1 MSVVGVLFLSYLIIS
16 YIAGAIIS
24 MSIILENRDPARTV
38 TWLLIFILLPG
49 IGLVIYA
56 VFGRNIRKRKL
67 FKTQKLAHNIKEK
80 NLFENLKEIQE
91 LVELEQSSIKRKTLE
106 DEDDEEEEY
115 AKKRVIGLLLNTGM
129 FPFTSNNK
137 IDVYVDGNEKFDNL
151 LRDIKEAK
159 NHIHLEYFII
169 KDSEIGRK
177 IKNLLIEKVKEGV
190 KVRILYD
197 DVGCWRFWFHRK
209 FFNEMKKSGIEIMP
223 FLPAKL
229 PFIGGKLNYRNH
241 RKIVVIDGNIG
252 YTGGINIGD
261 EYLGRNKKFG
271 YWRDTHIRIK
281 GTSVY
286 MLQMIF
292 LIDWYYTTRDA
303 IDLKEYFPKMNYC
316 GESMVQVVASGPDS
330 DWEAIHYAYFSAIC
344 QAKKSIYIE
353 TPYFIPDESLLI
365 ALKSAALSG
374 VDVRIIFPK
383 IADHKMVNNASYSY
397 FDDILRSGGKV
408 YLYTK
413 GFIHSKVMIID
424 DKIASTGSANMDL
437 RSFMLNFEINAF
449 IYDEKVVKVITD
461 DFFEDLKN
469 SEEIKDVDFN
479 NRKMMKKIS
488 ESIARLFSPI
498 L

>member
-1 MSVVGVLFLSYLIIS
+1 MSIGGFLFLSYLVIS
-16 YIAGAIIS
+16 YVAGAIIS

-67 FKTQKLAHNIKEK
+67 FKTQKLANSIKEEK
-80 NLFENLKEIQE
+80 LFENLKEIEE
-91 LVELEQSSIKRKTLE
+91 LVEIEQDCIKQSKLLHE
-106 DEDDEEEEY
+106 DKDENT
-115 AKKRVIGLLLNTGM
+115 KKRVISLLLNTGM
-129 FPFTSNNK
+129 FPFTTNNK
-137 IDVYVDGNEKFDNL
+137 IDVYIDGIQKFENL
-151 LRDIKEAK
+151 IKDIKEAK
-159 NHIHLEYFII
+159 EHIHLEYFII
-169 KDSEIGRK
+169 KDSDIGRK
-177 IKNLLIEKVKEGV
+177 IKDLLIEKAKEGV
-190 KVRILYD
+190 KIRILYD

-209 FFNEMKKSGIEIMP
+209 FFNEMKKNRIEIQP
-223 FLPAKL
+223 FLPAKF
-229 PFIGGKLNYRNH
+229 PVIGGKLNYRNH
-241 RKIVVIDGNIG
+241 RKIVVIDGKIG

-261 EYLGRNKKFG
+261 EYVGKNKKFG
-271 YWRDTHIRIK
+271 YWRDTHIRIE

-286 MLQMIF
+286 MLQMVF
-292 LIDWYYTTRDA
+292 LIDWYYTTRDV
-303 IDLKEYFPKMNYC
+303 IMVKKYFPKMAYC
-316 GESMVQVVASGPDS
+316 GDSMVQVVASGPDS

-344 QAKKSIYIE
+344 QAKKNIYIE
-353 TPYFIPDESLLI
+353 TPYFIPDESILR

-383 IADHKMVNNASYSY
+383 IADHKIVNSASYSY

-408 YLYTK
+408 YLYNK
-413 GFIHSKVMIID
+413 GFIHSKIVIID

-449 IYDEKVVKVITD
+449 IYDKKVVEIMTK
-461 DFFEDLKN
+461 DFFDDLDN
-469 SEEIKDVDFN
+469 SEEIKDADFSERN
-479 NRKMMKKIS
+479 FAIKVK

>member
-91 LVELEQSSIKRKTLE
+91 LVELEQSSIKRKILE
-106 DEDDEEEEY
+106 DEDEEEEY
-115 AKKRVIGLLLNTGM
+115 AKKRVISLLLNTGM

-303 IDLKEYFPKMNYC
+303 IDLKEYFPKMDYC
-316 GESMVQVVASGPDS
+316 GDSMVQVVASGPDS